1 MGGSQ
6 KPKLI
11 PKTLPNI
18 WLNHGLKLTIFKGTR
33 PRRNKKERI
42 CKIKEAEKKVYYKRC
57 ENGKSIHFLKNY
69 LIKDQSIYFFFFKFS
84 SANLMIMYRCS
95 VIFVTNS
102 CGESWDSSS

>member
-1 MGGSQ
+1 MEGSQ

-11 PKTLPNI
+11 PKTLPKI

-42 CKIKEAEKKVYYKRC
+42 CKIKGAEKKVYYKRC

-69 LIKDQSIYFFFFKFS
+69 LIKDQSFFFFF
-84 SANLMIMYRCS
+84 L
-95 VIFVTNS
+95 NS
-102 CGESWDSSS
+102 HQLIS

>member
-11 PKTLPNI
+11 PKTLLKI
-18 WLNHGLKLTIFKGTR
+18 WLNHGLKLTIFKGTG

-42 CKIKEAEKKVYYKRC
+42 CKIKGAEKKVYYKRC

-69 LIKDQSIYFFFFKFS
+69 LIKDQSIYYFFFKFS